1 MLRRRGFQ
9 IAGVVAVFLVIASG
23 LWPSPKDEYDPIPAF
38 QATDAVPCGDD
49 IDSEIAFSNMIRN
62 VKQFTN
68 VAYTDTHERQ
78 TVSDKQST
86 FLTFM
91 KREFVL
97 SADGRYRYHSLPT
110 MSNLMHSSTVIMDG
124 EFHVSYSPDQDPK
137 MLGIIPVGK
146 YFIHPD
152 TIVDFVCTTTLQATD
167 FVGCKEFAGQKI
179 IGYRRGLPDKHP
191 RYDQFAEIWLNI
203 TTFLPVLIIETN
215 FTRVRPRTP
224 KGDARNRRRR
234 GRPQEVQMNMR
245 KTLSDFKWNAAL
257 DPASFEIELPAGWF
271 IVDLQGVE
279 RALRAK
285 IARRASSGG

>member
-1 MLRRRGFQ
+1 M
-9 IAGVVAVFLVIASG
+9 AVFLVIASG

-86 FLTFM
+86 FLTFK
-91 KREFVL
+91 KREYVL
-97 SADGRYRYHSLPT
+97 LADRRYRYHSLPT
-110 MSNLMHSSTVIMDG
+110 VSNRMHSSTVIMDG

-137 MLGIIPVGK
+137 KLGIIAIGK

-167 FVGCKEFAGQKI
+167 FVGCKEFEGQTV
-179 IGYRRGLPDKHP
+179 IGYRRRLQDKHP
-191 RYDQFAEIWLNI
+191 RYDQFAEVWLSAESH
-203 TTFLPVLIIETN
+203 LPVLVIETS
-215 FTRVRPRTP
+215 VH
-224 KGDARNRRRR
+224 R
-234 GRPQEVQMNMR
+234 GRKIVLHPPRQGHRKMGGRDVVENTR
-245 KTLSDFKWNAAL
+245 KTLRDFKWNAYL
-257 DPASFEIELPAGWF
+257 DPASFEIEIPTGWK
-271 IVDLQGVE
+271 ISDLGGAE
-279 RALRAK
+279 GALRAK
-285 IARRASSGG
+285 IARRTSSEE